1 MKTKLDPAK
10 HEWSTLSDFVLH
22 LVAGKGE
29 GKWAPVARRH
39 LGWSRWAQR
48 RDEWTRWQ
56 NDQNEHE
63 RPKTG
68 PWSLVDRTASHAN
81 YEEQYAKLPSYNEHW
96 ARSKKQ
102 RPPRWCQEKG
112 TPPEMLGV
120 DCEMC
125 ETDQDPRALVGV
137 SVVNEKGIVLLLSL
151 IHI

>member
-1 MKTKLDPAK
+1 MGPRRP
-10 HEWSTLSDFVLH
+10 SPSR
-22 LVAGKGE
+22 LVA
-29 GKWAPVARRH
+29 
-39 LGWSRWAQR
+39 LGPAQGR
-48 RDEWTRWQ
+48 VDALA
-56 NDQNEHE
+56 E
-63 RPKTG
+63 RPERTRAAKDG
-68 PWSLVDRTASHAN
+68 SRLVGRTASHAN

-137 SVVNEKGIVLLLSL
+137 SVVNEKGIVLLKTLVKPPGKIVDYKTTITGLTAKISRE
-151 IHI
+151 